1 MSSLT
6 DFITDRYGIDQI
18 KGFRIW
24 TDEERRNK
32 MKQSMKYLAAVL
44 SFLLLLEIVPLPA
57 PVSFTQTAY
66 AAEMEEE
73 CTHEWSDWEEEEE
86 PTCVDEGTKT
96 RYCYL
101 CGEEQSEPIKATGK
115 HDWCDWEVVKKATI
129 KKEGRK
135 ERDCLFCDK
144 TQKKAI
150 KKVKPF
156 AKFAKKS
163 YSVKAGKT
171 KKLSVKYAAGD
182 KIKKWKSGNTSVA
195 AVNKKGKVT
204 AKKAGTAKITVTLK
218 SGKKA
223 TCKIKVT
230 QAKKKN
236 AKKKTAKKTVTRSSG
251 GKVYW
256 TPNGSV
262 YHKSADC
269 PTLSRSRTIKS
280 GTIAQSKKKRCCKG
294 CG

>member
-1 MSSLT
+1 
-6 DFITDRYGIDQI
+6 
-18 KGFRIW
+18 
-24 TDEERRNK
+24 
-32 MKQSMKYLAAVL
+32 MKYLAAVL

-57 PVSFTQTAY
+57 QAAFTQTAY
-66 AAEMEEE
+66 ASEMEEE
-73 CTHEWSDWEEEEE
+73 CAHEWSDWEEEEE

-230 QAKKKN
+230 QAKKKS

-262 YHKSADC
+262 YHKSVDC

-280 GTIAQSKKKRCCKG
+280 GTIAQSRKKRCCKV